1 MKRAALFALVAVT
14 VATAAGAGTGYWLGL
29 RKAAVPPAAPSA
41 EAATPK
47 SAPAAERK
55 VLYYR
60 NPMGLPD
67 TSPVPKKDSMGMD
80 YVPVY
85 AGEEAGG
92 APKGAATAGAPE
104 TPKKKRVL
112 YYRNPMGLPDTSPVP
127 KKDSMGM
134 DYIAVYEGEEQEDGS
149 AVKVSPDRV
158 QRLGVRTEPVTRR
171 NLMRPVRAVGTVQFD
186 ERRLAVVSTKFEGWI
201 EKLHV
206 NTTGESVK
214 RGQTLMDVYSPEL
227 VQAQQ
232 EYVLAWKAAGAT
244 RTSGASADDNAR
256 RLIDGALQRLRN
268 LDFPADHLQRLQRD
282 GQASRLV
289 TVRSPFPGVVI
300 EKKAVEGMRFMAGE
314 PLYRIADVATVWVI
328 AEVFEQDLAN
338 VEVGQSAKVVLKA
351 YPGRSYQGRA
361 TFVYPTVSRETR
373 TAKVR
378 IEMPNPMG
386 EIKADMYANV
396 EIETP
401 VGQPDTLAVPDS
413 AVIDSGTRQVVLI
426 ERGEGKYE
434 PRVVHLGRKGENFIE
449 VLDGVAAG
457 ERVVVS
463 ANFLI
468 DAESNLRAALRAFSS
483 PDGPG
488 AGK

>member
-1 MKRAALFALVAVT
+1 MRRLIPLSFLAIGGVLTALV
-14 VATAAGAGTGYWLGL
+14 GAGLGYWIGQKKTADVALTSDVQ
-29 RKAAVPPAAPSA
+29 AAMPA
-41 EAATPK
+41 T
-47 SAPAAERK
+47 ERK
-55 VLYYR
+55 VLYYKDPTGKPDYSAEPKKDAEGRDYVPVYEDEEKDTQTAAVAPASAPKEAGRKGKGRILYYR

-67 TSPVPKKDSMGMD
+67 TSPM
-80 YVPVY
+80 
-85 AGEEAGG
+85 
-92 APKGAATAGAPE
+92 
-104 TPKKKRVL
+104 
-112 YYRNPMGLPDTSPVP
+112 P

-134 DYIAVYEGEEQEDGS
+134 DYIPVYEGEESDDGS
-149 AVKVSPDRV
+149 TVKVSLDRV
-158 QRLGVRTEPVTRR
+158 QRLGVRTEPVSRR

-206 NTTGESVK
+206 NATGESVK
-214 RGQTLMDVYSPEL
+214 RGQALMDVYSPEL

-232 EYVLAWKAAGAT
+232 EYVLAWKAAGAST
-244 RTSGASADDNAR
+244 DAGAR

-268 LDFPADHLQRLQRD
+268 LDFPADQLQRLQRE
-282 GQASRLV
+282 GAASRVV
-289 TVRSPFPGVVI
+289 TLRSPFNGVVL

-338 VEVGQSAKVVLKA
+338 VDVGQPAKIVLKA
-351 YPGRSYQGRA
+351 YPDRPYQGRT
-361 TFVYPTVSRETR
+361 TFIYPTVSRETR

-378 IEMPNPMG
+378 IEIPNPMG

-396 EIETP
+396 EIESP
-401 VGQPDTLAVPDS
+401 VGRPDTLAVPDS
-413 AVIDSGTRQVVLI
+413 AVIDSGTRQVVLV

-434 PRVVHLGRKGENFIE
+434 PRVVRLGRKGENFTE
-449 VLDGVAAG
+449 VLDGVADG

-468 DAESNLRAALRAFSS
+468 DAESNLRAALRAFSAA
-483 PDGPG
+483 DGPG

>member
-1 MKRAALFALVAVT
+1 MRRLTLLSFLAIFGALAALG
-14 VATAAGAGTGYWLGL
+14 GAGLGYWIGQQKTADVAL
-29 RKAAVPPAAPSA
+29 ATDAQAAP
-41 EAATPK
+41 AT
-47 SAPAAERK
+47 ERK
-55 VLYYR
+55 VLYYKD
-60 NPMGLPD
+60 PSGKLD
-67 TSPVPKKDSMGMD
+67 YSAGPKKDAEGRD

-85 AGEEAGG
+85 EDDEKDTQTATV
-92 APKGAATAGAPE
+92 APKEASRKGKG
-104 TPKKKRVL
+104 RVL
-112 YYRNPMGLPDTSPVP
+112 YYRNPMGLPDTSPGP

-134 DYIAVYEGEEQEDGS
+134 DYIAVYDGEESDDGS
-149 AVKVSPDRV
+149 TVKVSLDRV
-158 QRLGVRTEPVTRR
+158 QRLGVRTEPVIRR

-186 ERRLAVVSTKFEGWI
+186 ERRLTVVSTKFEGWI

-214 RGQTLMDVYSPEL
+214 RGQALMDVYSPEL

-244 RTSGASADDNAR
+244 QTSGASADDNAR

-282 GQASRLV
+282 GAASRVV
-289 TVRSPFPGVVI
+289 TLRSPFNGIVL

-314 PLYRIADVATVWVI
+314 PLYRIADVSTVWVI

-338 VEVGQSAKVVLKA
+338 VDIGQSAKVVLKA
-351 YPGRSYQGRA
+351 YPDRSYQGLT

-378 IEMPNPMG
+378 IEIPNPTG

-396 EIETP
+396 EIESP
-401 VGQPDTLAVPDS
+401 VGRPDTLAVPDS

-434 PRVVHLGRKGENFIE
+434 PRVVRLGRKGENFIE
-449 VLDGVAAG
+449 ILDGVTAD

-468 DAESNLRAALRAFSS
+468 DAESNLRAALRAFSA